1 MQTKCCGDDVR
12 FVALVVVVFDSID
25 GNKMHYVVAAPS
37 AFGACVHNDAQCIL
51 NEAVRFIHR
60 EMSL

>member
-1 MQTKCCGDDVR
+1 MPVSL
-12 FVALVVVVFDSID
+12 AVVVFGSID
-25 GNKMHYVVAAPS
+25 GNKMHYVVASPS

-60 EMSL
+60 EKCL